1 MILHP
6 IPYKEGILWYA
17 SIPLED
23 NIKIIAQSPNLSLP
37 DIPYIE
43 INTATDRN
51 YTQED
56 IMDAWEIGAK
66 EGMPFTKAKK
76 ESLFNILN
84 PKPVSVEIE
93 MRKGCGIIIKPCDCS
108 EMDMDCQCLIDK
120 PITYTKDD
128 KTFLKIKKVNYES

>member
-17 SIPLED
+17 SIPLEN
-23 NIKIIAQSPNLSLP
+23 NIKIIAQSPNLSLS

-93 MRKGCGIIIKPCDCS
+93 MGSWNG
-108 EMDMDCQCLIDK
+108 K
-120 PITYTKDD
+120 PITYIKDD